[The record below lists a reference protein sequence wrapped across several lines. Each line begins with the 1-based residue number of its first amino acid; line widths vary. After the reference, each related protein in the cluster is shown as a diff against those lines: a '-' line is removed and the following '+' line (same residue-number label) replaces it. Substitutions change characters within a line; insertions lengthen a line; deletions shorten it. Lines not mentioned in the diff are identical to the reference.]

1 MAEDEGA
8 RGDVPLRVGVVHPGL
23 RWTRRLLGLP
33 VAQAPAHRG
42 PRPRPAAAPPEAR
55 RGRGIAVGRRRRS
68 ASVKAAAGR
77 ETKRFLIRF
86 FLFGEVRISFGKKQI
101 LKDFADLFVF

>member
-8 RGDVPLRVGVVHPGL
+8 RGDVSLRVGVVHPGL
-23 RWTRRLLGLP
+23 RWTRRLPGLP

-55 RGRGIAVGRRRRS
+55 RGRGIAVGRRS
-68 ASVKAAAGR
+68 ASVEAAAAAAGR
-77 ETKRFLIRF
+77 EIKRFLIRF
-86 FLFGEVRISFGKKQI
+86 SFFGEEVRISFGKK
-101 LKDFADLFVF
+101 KKRRKNS